1 MIYEKLSEIMWS
13 IIFMDITTLIF
24 SGVVAVTTILYTVL
38 TYCILKQ
45 TNRPEISVFLEYRKM
60 SRERDEF
67 YSTYL
72 CVKNTGV
79 GVARHVKF
87 PSAECFSFKPVH
99 SETALNEID
108 FLVNGIDMMSPGQ
121 MISHKVFSLTGP
133 FASIL
138 NPDLYKN
145 KHSKVKFDVSY
156 ENVRGQSFK
165 NKAVCLD
172 FAKSV
177 DMDSYSFM

>member
-1 MIYEKLSEIMWS
+1 
-13 IIFMDITTLIF
+13 MDITILIF
-24 SGVVAVTTILYTVL
+24 SGVVAVTTVWYTVL
-38 TYCILKQ
+38 TYRILKQ

-60 SRERDEF
+60 SQEQLNGERDEF

-87 PSAECFSFKPVH
+87 PSAECFSFTPVH

-121 MISHKVFSLTGP
+121 MISHKVFSRTGP

-145 KHSKVKFDVSY
+145 KYSKVKFDVSY